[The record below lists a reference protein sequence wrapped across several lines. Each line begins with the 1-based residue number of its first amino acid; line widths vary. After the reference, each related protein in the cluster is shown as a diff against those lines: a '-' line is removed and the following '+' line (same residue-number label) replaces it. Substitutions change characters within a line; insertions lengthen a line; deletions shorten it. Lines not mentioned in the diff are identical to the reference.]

1 MNEPREQL
9 HTIGAVAKL
18 TGVPIK
24 TIRYYTDINLLPATD
39 RTQARFRLYSTEA
52 IWQLQLIRVLRQLA
66 FSLEEI
72 RAIIGGNLSVS
83 TAIDWQL
90 DAVAHQ
96 IHQLQR
102 VQEVLQQAKET
113 RHQPE
118 QSIQTLY
125 ELALALSENV
135 AERSRFVTEKL
146 HALVEQAN
154 LPEEWRQHLLDH
166 FTWQSPDTLTTEQIA
181 AWTEVVS
188 ILNDPAFTEEALHLN
203 SPTPNKSTRQ
213 MNIAEYNQQA
223 LILIQQAQ
231 SAALQGEPL
240 ESKSVQTLLR
250 NWIRLIAASTQQA
263 MTPAFVHKLS
273 TQLSTSSS
281 ERMQRFWTLMALLS
295 GREAPP
301 SFQEGFDLLAAGLR
315 FLISKPGALSTVLD
329 DPSQEQ

>member
-1 MNEPREQL
+1 MNEPQEKFY
-9 HTIGAVAKL
+9 TIGAVAKL

-24 TIRYYTDINLLPATD
+24 TIRYYTDINLLPATH

-125 ELALALSENV
+125 ELGLALSENV
-135 AERSRFVTEKL
+135 AERSHFVTEKL

-154 LPEEWRQHLLDH
+154 LPEEWRHHLLDH
-166 FTWQSPDTLTTEQIA
+166 FTWQSPATFTTKQIA
-181 AWTEVVS
+181 AWTEVVH

-203 SPTPNKSTRQ
+203 SPTLHQSTSQ

-231 SAALQGEPL
+231 SAALKGEPL
-240 ESKSVQTLLR
+240 ESESVQTLLR

-263 MTPAFVHKLS
+263 MTPAFLHELS
-273 TQLSTSSS
+273 VQLSTSSS

-301 SFQEGFDLLAAGLR
+301 SYKEGFDLLAAGLR
-315 FLISKPGALSTVLD
+315 FLISKPGALSAVLD

>member
-1 MNEPREQL
+1 MNEPHEKL
-9 HTIGAVAKL
+9 YTIGAVAKL

-24 TIRYYTDINLLPATD
+24 TVRYYTDIHLLPATH
-39 RTQARFRLYSTEA
+39 RTEAHFRLYSTEA

-102 VQEVLQQAKET
+102 VQEVLQQAKEA

-125 ELALALSENV
+125 ELGLALSENV
-135 AERSRFVTEKL
+135 AERSHFVTEKL

-154 LPEEWRQHLLDH
+154 LPEEWRHHLLDH
-166 FTWQSPDTLTTEQIA
+166 FTWQSPDTLTTKQIT

-188 ILNDPAFTEEALHLN
+188 ILNDPAFTEEALRLN
-203 SPTPNKSTRQ
+203 SPAPHQATRQ
-213 MNIAEYNQQA
+213 MTIAEYNEQA
-223 LILIQQAQ
+223 LTLIQQAQ
-231 SAALQGEPL
+231 SAALKEEPL
-240 ESKSVQTLLR
+240 ESEPVQTLLR

-263 MTPAFVHKLS
+263 ITLAFLHDLFA
-273 TQLSTSSS
+273 QLFTSSS

-301 SFQEGFDLLAAGLR
+301 SYKEGFDLLAAGLR
-315 FLISKPGALSTVLD
+315 FLLSKPEALSAVLD
-329 DPSQEQ
+329 DHSQEQ